1 MPRHQAKEGLMTPLK
16 FCRHIRNVVSALGH
30 FASFLVSMAHLLLI
44 PTLYF
49 LSHTENASGAP
60 MAICQFIA
68 FFFPSINFL
77 VYPFIETV
85 FSENLRNNFLEL
97 IMWKLA

>member
-1 MPRHQAKEGLMTPLK
+1 MTPLK

-44 PTLYF
+44 PALYL
-49 LSHTENASGAP
+49 LSYTENASGAP
-60 MAICQFIA
+60 LAVCQLVA

-77 VYPFIETV
+77 VYPFIETM
-85 FSENLRNNFLEL
+85 FLENLRNNFFEL

>member
-1 MPRHQAKEGLMTPLK
+1 MTTLK

-44 PTLYF
+44 PAMYL
-49 LSHTENASGAP
+49 LSHTDNASSGAP
-60 MAICQFIA
+60 LAICQFIA
-68 FFFPSINFL
+68 FFFPSINFF